1 MKYKLAIFDMD
12 GTILD
17 TLVDLANAVN
27 YALAQTGNPQRSLMK
42 IRSYLGNGMINLI
55 RLSAPEGCSP
65 EELDKIRVIFMEYYK
80 AHCKDNTKPY
90 AGIVELIEELR
101 QQGMLTAVVSN
112 KPDFGV
118 QLLVEQHFPTSFD
131 AAVGERTGI
140 AKKPAPDSVNAV
152 LAQLNIDRKDAV
164 YIGDSEVDLATAKN
178 ADMDDIIVAWGFR
191 DEDYLLEQNPSTLVH
206 TVDELRKQ
214 LLQ

>member
-27 YALAQTGNPQRSLMK
+27 YALAQSGKPQRSLLEV
-42 IRSYLGNGMINLI
+42 RSYLGNGMINLI
-55 RLSAPEGCSP
+55 RLSAPEGTP
-65 EELDKIRVIFMEYYK
+65 QAELDKIRVIFTEYYK

-131 AAVGERTGI
+131 FAVGERTGI

-152 LAQLNIDRKDAV
+152 LAKLNIDRKDAV

-178 ADMDDIIVAWGFR
+178 AEMDDIIVTWGFR
-191 DEDYLLEQNPSTLVH
+191 DEDYLLEQGPTTLVH
-206 TVDELRKQ
+206 NVEELRQ
-214 LLQ
+214 ALL